1 MGEARVSAVQLP
13 DAPDDPIVRVA
24 DVSALR
30 PPASPS
36 IHHAAART
44 IDDFAGLA
52 TSGWLL
58 FPAVCFLLILPFSHT
73 VAARLTF
80 LVLTGACAIAAWRR
94 WGSPQVPRTLVV
106 AWCMYSG
113 WALLSTLWSFAPAYS
128 LAEVKDEIGYSLFA
142 FLAMLVLVRSS
153 RDFLI
158 LHGAIF
164 AGFAVCTL
172 IGLSKVASGLVWDSE
187 GIHGGSN
194 NFSVWLVMLAPT
206 FVWLGFVL
214 RERWF
219 RVGLIALTVLFL
231 AGTYFAEQRATWP
244 VLGGEA
250 VLLSALLLWRRP
262 WSTRRKLTWILSV
275 CIFALLITPIGF
287 AKRMNVSYWE
297 AAMSLKATVVEDVR
311 PREIWQMSREVLRQR
326 PLIGAGFGRIIAPRA
341 YPELHLHRAWHAHNL
356 VLSRTVQ
363 LGWVGAIL
371 FLGMMCTI
379 VIWLFGRYR
388 HAHDDNTAVLAAC
401 ALTTVV
407 GMFAVNM
414 TNDAFVRHTSLLFW
428 SLAGMWL
435 AMLVH
440 RSHPPVASP
449 AESTL

>member
-1 MGEARVSAVQLP
+1 MSAVRLP
-13 DAPDDPIVRVA
+13 NSSDDPVVPAANASAVA
-24 DVSALR
+24 
-30 PPASPS
+30 P
-36 IHHAAART
+36 AAAPSLDHPAVPTLGR
-44 IDDFAGLA
+44 FAGLA

-80 LVLTGACAIAAWRR
+80 LVLTGACAIVAWRR
-94 WGSPQVPRTLVV
+94 WGGPQVPGMLVT
-106 AWCMYSG
+106 AWCLYSG
-113 WALLSTLWSFAPAYS
+113 WALLSVLWSFAPAYS
-128 LAEVKDEIGYSLFA
+128 LTEVKDEIGYGLFA

-158 LHGAIF
+158 LHGAVF
-164 AGFAVCTL
+164 AGFAICTL

-194 NFSVWLVMLAPT
+194 NFSVWLVILAPSL
-206 FVWLGFVL
+206 VWMAFTL
-214 RERWF
+214 RKHWF
-219 RVGLIALTVLFL
+219 RVGLVALAALFL

-262 WSTRRKLTWILSV
+262 WSTGRKLTWILSV
-275 CIFALLITPIGF
+275 CILALLITPIGF

-297 AAMSLKATVVEDVR
+297 AATSLKDTVVDDVR
-311 PREIWQMSREVLRQR
+311 PRDIWQMSREVLRQR
-326 PLIGAGFGRIIAPRA
+326 PLVGAGFGRIIAPRA

-363 LGWVGAIL
+363 LGWIGAVL
-371 FLGMMCTI
+371 FLGMMGAI
-379 VIWLFGRYR
+379 VLWLFRRYR
-388 HAHDDNTAVLAAC
+388 QAGDDNTAVLAAC

-435 AMLVH
+435 ALLVH
-440 RSHPPVASP
+440 RSNTPAAAS
-449 AESTL
+449 AEST